1 MSSKYG
7 LLCFLALA
15 LIFLLVAKNYEM
27 WTLPVEWVPGKDAAK
42 KPQSK
47 PAEKPEALST
57 FGVQKN
63 PAPPRTFASI
73 AEKNIFS
80 PERKDF
86 PTPLGTAGRQLVRPQ
101 IVLYG
106 VTIIGNYRAAS
117 IASPGRPLQKG
128 ERETFTVK
136 VGERVGEYK
145 LSKISSDRVTLE
157 AEGDTFEVLL
167 YDQSKAKKRSE
178 VRTETK
184 PATITS
190 TQPAG
195 SAPAPG
201 PPVQTPTPAQPSAAQ
216 PSPTPPSPTPPAAVL
231 RPTLPSGTEQPGVT
245 TPQSPAPG
253 SPTSPQTN
261 FPRRRPYYPPSA
273 PSQGTGGN

>member
-7 LLCFLALA
+7 FLCFLALA
-15 LIFLLVAKNYEM
+15 LVFLLTIKNYEI
-27 WTLPVEWVPGKDAAK
+27 WTLPVEWVPEKDTAK
-42 KPQSK
+42 KPQPK
-47 PAEKPEALST
+47 PVEKPKVLST
-57 FGVQKN
+57 LGTQKN
-63 PAPPRTFASI
+63 PPSARTYASI

-86 PTPLGTAGRQLVRPQ
+86 PTPIGAAGRQLVRPQ

-117 IASPGRPLQKG
+117 LASPGRPLQKG

-145 LSKISSDRVTLE
+145 LAKISSDRVTLE

-167 YDQSKAKKRSE
+167 YDQSKSKRRSE
-178 VRTETK
+178 IRTETK

-190 TQPAG
+190 TQPV
-195 SAPAPG
+195 SQ
-201 PPVQTPTPAQPSAAQ
+201 PPVPGSPMPTPTQ
-216 PSPTPPSPTPPAAVL
+216 PSPTPPAAVPGPPL
-231 RPTLPSGTEQPGVT
+231 PAGTGQVGGGTPQPAGPVSPTLPRTEY
-245 TPQSPAPG
+245 
-253 SPTSPQTN
+253 
-261 FPRRRPYYPPSA
+261 PRRRPYYPPSA
-273 PSQGTGGN
+273 PSQKTEGN

>member
-15 LIFLLVAKNYEM
+15 LIFLLVAKNYAI

-42 KPQSK
+42 KPQNK
-47 PAEKPEALST
+47 PVEKPEVVST
-57 FGVQKN
+57 FGTQKN
-63 PAPPRTFASI
+63 PVPPRTYTSI

-86 PTPLGTAGRQLVRPQ
+86 PTPLGAAGRQLVRPQ

-178 VRTETK
+178 IRTETK

-190 TQPAG
+190 TQPAA
-195 SAPAPG
+195 STPAPG
-201 PPVQTPTPAQPSAAQ
+201 PPMPTPTPGQPSPTS
-216 PSPTPPSPTPPAAVL
+216 PSPTPPTAVL
-231 RPTLPSGTEQPGVT
+231 RPTLPAGTEQPGVA

-253 SPTSPQTN
+253 SPTSPQTT
-261 FPRRRPYYPPSA
+261 FPRRRPYYPPPA